1 MKSLADNVLVIWDEV
16 VDTTESAVISP
27 RDEINYWL
35 IAVILLALEC
45 LLLLVLSIC
54 ILFLLSITWNVG
66 LHFHAY
72 CISIEISGV
81 REIDIKNHTS
91 NFLDDMIC
99 LDIFFW

>member
-27 RDEINYWL
+27 RDGIKYWL

-54 ILFLLSITWNVG
+54 ILFLLSIT
-66 LHFHAY
+66 
-72 CISIEISGV
+72 
-81 REIDIKNHTS
+81 
-91 NFLDDMIC
+91 
-99 LDIFFW
+99 

>member
-27 RDEINYWL
+27 WDGINYWL

-54 ILFLLSITWNVG
+54 ILFLLSIT
-66 LHFHAY
+66 
-72 CISIEISGV
+72 
-81 REIDIKNHTS
+81 
-91 NFLDDMIC
+91 
-99 LDIFFW
+99 